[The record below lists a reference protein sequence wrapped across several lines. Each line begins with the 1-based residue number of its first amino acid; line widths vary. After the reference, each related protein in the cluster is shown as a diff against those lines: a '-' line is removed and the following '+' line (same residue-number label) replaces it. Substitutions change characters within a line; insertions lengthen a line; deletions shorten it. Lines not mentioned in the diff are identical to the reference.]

1 VNSVI
6 DVKATALD
14 SLLAA
19 IVESSDDAIISKDL
33 SGTITSWNRGA
44 ERIFGYSRTEA
55 VGRCIT
61 LIGAPGRSTEALDI
75 LERIKNGER
84 IEHYETVRRAK
95 DGRLV
100 NISLSV
106 APVFVKK
113 GRMVGASKIARDITD
128 RKIAEDALEKQ
139 ANNLVRANADLEEFA
154 YITSHDL
161 QEPLRTIRAC
171 TEMFLRKSGEKLT
184 AEEKDLL
191 QLVATAGQRMSS
203 MVSDLLGYSRMLTE
217 DVPVANVPIA
227 EVLDW
232 AQNNLHLAVQTSN
245 AEISYAEM
253 PMVRGNRIALVQL
266 FQNLLSNAIKY
277 RSSEPAQIR
286 ISAER
291 QANRWLF
298 AVRDN
303 GIGID
308 PAYHQRI
315 FRLFQRLHSQEF
327 PGTGI
332 GLTLCRK
339 IVQAHGGK
347 IWVESEVGMGA
358 TFFFTLPALEAP

>member
-1 VNSVI
+1 
-6 DVKATALD
+6 
-14 SLLAA
+14 
-19 IVESSDDAIISKDL
+19 
-33 SGTITSWNRGA
+33 
-44 ERIFGYSRTEA
+44 
-55 VGRCIT
+55 
-61 LIGAPGRSTEALDI
+61 
-75 LERIKNGER
+75 
-84 IEHYETVRRAK
+84 
-95 DGRLV
+95 
-100 NISLSV
+100 
-106 APVFVKK
+106 
-113 GRMVGASKIARDITD
+113 
-128 RKIAEDALEKQ
+128 
-139 ANNLVRANADLEEFA
+139 
-154 YITSHDL
+154 
-161 QEPLRTIRAC
+161 
-171 TEMFLRKSGEKLT
+171 
-184 AEEKDLL
+184 
-191 QLVATAGQRMSS
+191 MSS

>member
-1 VNSVI
+1 MSSVAR
-6 DVKATALD
+6 VKLATRD

-33 SGTITSWNRGA
+33 SGIITTWNRGA
-44 ERIFGYSRTEA
+44 ERIFGYTRAEA
-55 VGRCIT
+55 VGRSIT
-61 LIGAPGRSTEALDI
+61 LIGCPEFSDEALHI

-95 DGRLV
+95 DGRRV
-100 NISLSV
+100 NISLTVS
-106 APVFVKK
+106 PIFDET
-113 GRMVGASKIARDITD
+113 GQMVGASKIARDISE
-128 RKIAEDALEKQ
+128 RKTAEDALEKQ
-139 ANNLVRANADLEEFA
+139 ARSLVRANADLQEFA

-171 TEMFLRKSGEKLT
+171 TEMFLRKSGDKLAADEK
-184 AEEKDLL
+184 EVL
-191 QLVATAGQRMSS
+191 QLVAGAGQRMSA
-203 MVSDLLGYSRMLTE
+203 MVGDLLGYSRMLTE
-217 DVPVANVPIA
+217 DVPMTRVPIA

-232 AQNNLHLAVQTSN
+232 ARNNLHLAVQTSD
-245 AEISYAEM
+245 AEISYAAM
-253 PMVRGNRIALVQL
+253 PTVKGNRIALVQL

-277 RSSEPAQIR
+277 RGPEPVQIR

-291 QANRWLF
+291 QAGRWLF

-308 PAYHQRI
+308 PGYHERI
-315 FRLFQRLHSQEF
+315 FKLFQRLHSQEF

-347 IWVESEVGMGA
+347 IWVESEAGKGA
-358 TFFFTLPALEAP
+358 TFFFTLPALETL

>member
-1 VNSVI
+1 MNPVASVN
-6 DVKATALD
+6 ATALD

-19 IVESSDDAIISKDL
+19 IVESSDDAIVSKDL

-44 ERIFGYSRTEA
+44 ERIFGYTREEA

-61 LIGAPGRSTEALDI
+61 LIGAPGFSDEALHI

-84 IEHYETVRRAK
+84 IEHYETVRQAK

-100 NISLSV
+100 NISLTVSPIFDEAGV
-106 APVFVKK
+106 
-113 GRMVGASKIARDITD
+113 MVGASKIARDITE
-128 RKIAEDALEKQ
+128 RKIVEDTLEKQ
-139 ANNLVRANADLEEFA
+139 ASSLVRANADLQEFA

-171 TEMFLRKSGEKLT
+171 TEMFLRNSGDKLATDEK
-184 AEEKDLL
+184 EVL
-191 QLVATAGQRMSS
+191 QLVAAAGQRMSA

-217 DVPVANVPIA
+217 DVPMAGVSIA
-227 EVLDW
+227 EVLEW
-232 AQNNLHLAVQTSN
+232 ARNNLHLAIQTSN
-245 AEISYAEM
+245 AEISYSEM
-253 PMVRGNRIALVQL
+253 PAVKGNRIALVQL

-277 RSSEPAQIR
+277 RGPRPAQIR
-286 ISAER
+286 VSAER
-291 QANRWLF
+291 LVNSWLF
-298 AVRDN
+298 SVADS

-339 IVQAHGGK
+339 IVEAHGGR
-347 IWVESEVGMGA
+347 IWVESEVGSGA
-358 TFFFTLPALEAP
+358 TFFFTLPALETP